1 MTTPKYVVDK
11 VKKLETIFDRIA
23 LVEIRFEVLK
33 RDAELALLKQQNK
46 ALKQNQLIA
55 TSAKPLIIISAPLFL
70 CSMPLSRTS

>member
-1 MTTPKYVVDK
+1 VVDK